1 MKVIL
6 FLAGVCVGIFI
17 MCLLQVSKDDNEDKE
32 E

>member
-17 MCLLQVSKDDNEDKE
+17 MCLLQVSKDEDE
-32 E
+32 EE

>member
-17 MCLLQVSKDDNEDKE
+17 MCLLQVSKDEEKE